1 MQITINT
8 NRLSLSPLTI
18 EDHDFIFELINT
30 RGWLDFIGNR
40 NVNSKADAIAYIKKI
55 NSTAN
60 LTYWVVNVTASNVPA
75 GLISFIKREYLEHF
89 DIGFAFLPRFQN
101 NGYAYEASKE
111 VLSIVRQSPGHS
123 QILATTVPGNIKSI
137 KLLTKLGFH
146 FDKEIMVEEEKL
158 HVYST

>member
-1 MQITINT
+1 MQTTIHT

-18 EDHDFIFELINT
+18 ADHDFIFELLNT
-30 RGWLDFIGNR
+30 QGWIDFIGNR
-40 NVNSKADAIAYIKKI
+40 NINSKEDAIAYIKKI
-55 NSTAN
+55 NKSAN
-60 LTYWVVNVTASNVPA
+60 LTYWLVNVTASNAPA
-75 GLISFIKREYLEHF
+75 GVISFMKREYLEHF

-101 NGYAYEASKE
+101 NGYAYEATKE
-111 VLSIVRQSPGHS
+111 ILSIVSRDSGHT

-158 HVYST
+158 HVYSN